1 MHGENGVL
9 TLDVL
14 KHAEEE
20 SSTDIEQSY
29 HMTKMA
35 ELLVLVATM

>member
-9 TLDVL
+9 ILDVL
-14 KHAEEE
+14 RHAEEE
-20 SSTDIEQSY
+20 SIIDIEQFL
-29 HMTKMA
+29 HMVKMT